1 VDREADGQALVAQVF
16 GGQAE
21 ILMGHGAGQAD
32 DGGKALVFHGSAPGG
47 GALCAGVSTIGKFA
61 LTVKANLPC
70 PKEIFF
76 TLAG

>member
-1 VDREADGQALVAQVF
+1 MALSMAAPSVRPATCQDVDREADGQALVAQVF

-47 GALCAGVSTIGKFA
+47 GALDAPVIPLS
-61 LTVKANLPC
+61 ANR
-70 PKEIFF
+70 
-76 TLAG
+76 